1 MRLISL
7 ARADDGSELGRDVLI
22 GRPDGV
28 PLLRAGV
35 TLTPRYRELLLRAG
49 ISAIYVE
56 DEVSDGIAVEPIID
70 DATRAVAT
78 RAVSGAF
85 TTARDALTRGRRLA
99 PEAVQ
104 ELQDVVQRILEQIES
119 SGGAALALADLSSA
133 DGYTFQH
140 SIDVT
145 ALGLLIG
152 LRYFSDTGWTDFRGE
167 VRFDELEDRLSILG
181 LGLLLHDIGKLAIPL
196 GILNK
201 PGKLTPEE
209 WEIMKTHPRAGVDIL
224 DGSRW
229 SPLVKAVVLRHHERW
244 NGSGYPD
251 GKAGNEIHQ
260 MARIAAVADVYD
272 AITSE
277 RLYAPARPA
286 HVGVRAIIEGKGSL
300 FEPDV
305 VEAFLRVVA
314 PYPAGTE
321 VELIDGR
328 TGIVA
333 SVPDEALDRP
343 VVRLVGPDGTAQE
356 EVSLLH
362 DQSLAIKDWE
372 HRPYNGPLP
381 PPPGADA
388 PKNDAP
394 VNGTLVNGTSVNGRP
409 IEGTSVNG
417 SPLSG
422 FPA

>member
-7 ARADDGSELGRDVLI
+7 TRAEDGAELGRDVLI

-35 TLTPRYRELLLRAG
+35 KLTPRYRELLSRAG
-49 ISAIYVE
+49 ISAVYVE
-56 DEVSDGIAVEPIID
+56 DELSDGIIVDPIID
-70 DATRAVAT
+70 DQTRAVAT
-78 RAVSGAF
+78 RAVSGAYNS
-85 TTARDALTRGRRLA
+85 ARDAISRGRRLA
-99 PEAVQ
+99 PEAVK
-104 ELQDVVQRILEQIES
+104 ELDDIVKRILEQIES

-140 SIDVT
+140 SIDVA

-152 LRYFSDTGWTDFRGE
+152 FRYFTDYGWTDFRGE
-167 VRFDELEDRLSILG
+167 CRYDQLEDRLSILG

-229 SPLVKAVVLRHHERW
+229 SPLVKSVVLRHHERW

-251 GKAGNEIHQ
+251 RKSGTEIHQ

-286 HVGVRAIIEGKGSL
+286 HEGVKAILEGSGTL
-300 FEPDV
+300 FDPAV
-305 VEAFLRVVA
+305 VEAFRRVVA
-314 PYPAGTE
+314 PFPAGTE
-321 VELIDGR
+321 VELSDGR
-328 TGIVA
+328 TGLVV
-333 SVPDEALDRP
+333 SVPEEALDRP
-343 VVRLVGPDGTAQE
+343 LV
-356 EVSLLH
+356 
-362 DQSLAIKDWE
+362 
-372 HRPYNGPLP
+372 
-381 PPPGADA
+381 
-388 PKNDAP
+388 
-394 VNGTLVNGTSVNGRP
+394 
-409 IEGTSVNG
+409 
-417 SPLSG
+417 
-422 FPA
+422 

>member
-7 ARADDGSELGRDVLI
+7 ARAEDGTALGRDVLI

-35 TLTPRYRELLLRAG
+35 KLTPRYRELLSKAG

-56 DEVSDGIAVEPIID
+56 DAISEGIEIEPIID
-70 DATRAVAT
+70 DRTRAVAT
-78 RAVSGAF
+78 RAVSSAYSSV
-85 TTARDALTRGRRLA
+85 REALSTGQRLT
-99 PEAVQ
+99 PEAVR
-104 ELQDVVQRILEQIES
+104 ELQDVVKLILEQIVS

-152 LRYFSDTGWTDFRGE
+152 HRYFTDFGWLDFRGE
-167 VRFDELEDRLSILG
+167 RHYDQIEERLTTLG

-209 WEIMKTHPRAGVDIL
+209 WTIMKSHPRAGVDML

-244 NGSGYPD
+244 NGTGYPD
-251 GKAGNEIHQ
+251 GKAGLEIHQ

-286 HVGVRAIIEGKGSL
+286 CEGVRAVIEGSGVL
-300 FEPDV
+300 FDPEVSD
-305 VEAFLRVVA
+305 AFCRVVA
-314 PYPAGTE
+314 PFPAGTE
-321 VELIDGR
+321 VELVDGR

-333 SVPDEALDRP
+333 SVPDGALDRP
-343 VVRLVGPDGTAQE
+343 VVRVAERHGGYT

-362 DQSLAIKDWE
+362 DVSLGIQGWEHQAFTTSLA
-372 HRPYNGPLP
+372 
-381 PPPGADA
+381 A
-388 PKNDAP
+388 
-394 VNGTLVNGTSVNGRP
+394 
-409 IEGTSVNG
+409 
-417 SPLSG
+417 
-422 FPA
+422 

>member
-7 ARADDGSELGRDVLI
+7 ARAEDGAELGRDVLI

-28 PLLRAGV
+28 PLLRSGV
-35 TLTPRYRELLLRAG
+35 KLTPRYRELLSRAG
-49 ISAIYVE
+49 ISAVYVE
-56 DEVSDGIAVEPIID
+56 DELSDGIVVDPIID
-70 DATRAVAT
+70 DQTRAIAT
-78 RAVSGAF
+78 RAVSGAYNS
-85 TTARDALTRGRRLA
+85 ARDAITRGRRLA
-99 PEAVQ
+99 PEAVKA
-104 ELQDVVQRILEQIES
+104 LDDVVKRILEQIES

-140 SIDVT
+140 SIDVA

-152 LRYFSDTGWTDFRGE
+152 TRYFSDHGWTDFRGE
-167 VRFDELEDRLSILG
+167 CRFDQLEDRLSILG

-229 SPLVKAVVLRHHERW
+229 SPLVKSVVLRHHERW

-251 GKAGNEIHQ
+251 GKAGTEIHQ

-286 HVGVRAIIEGKGSL
+286 HEGVRAIIEGSGTL
-300 FEPDV
+300 FEPAV
-305 VEAFLRVVA
+305 VDAFRRVVA
-314 PYPAGTE
+314 PFPAGTE
-321 VELIDGR
+321 VELTDGR
-328 TGIVA
+328 TGLVV

-343 VVRLVGPDGTAQE
+343 LVRIIAGGGPQE
-356 EVSLLH
+356 EVSLLE
-362 DQSLAIKDWE
+362 DASIGIQDWI
-372 HRPYNGPLP
+372 HQ
-381 PPPGADA
+381 
-388 PKNDAP
+388 
-394 VNGTLVNGTSVNGRP
+394 
-409 IEGTSVNG
+409 
-417 SPLSG
+417 PLSAA
-422 FPA
+422 PLSV

>member
-85 TTARDALTRGRRLA
+85 TTARDALSRGRRLA

-104 ELQDVVQRILEQIES
+104 ELQDVVARILEQIES

-152 LRYFSDTGWTDFRGE
+152 FRYFSDNGWTDFRGE
-167 VRFDELEDRLSILG
+167 VRFDDLEERLSVLG

-286 HVGVRAIIEGKGSL
+286 HIGVREIIKGKGTL
-300 FEPDV
+300 FEPAV
-305 VEAFLRVVA
+305 VESFLRVVA
-314 PYPAGTE
+314 PFPAGSE
-321 VELIDGR
+321 VELTDGR
-328 TGIVA
+328 NGIVA

-343 VVRLVGPDGTAQE
+343 TVRLLGPDGGPRE
-356 EVSLLH
+356 EVSLLA
-362 DQSLAIKDWE
+362 DQSLGIRDWD
-372 HRPYNGPLP
+372 HLPVSTNPLL
-381 PPPGADA
+381 A
-388 PKNDAP
+388 
-394 VNGTLVNGTSVNGRP
+394 
-409 IEGTSVNG
+409 
-417 SPLSG
+417 
-422 FPA
+422 

>member
-1 MRLISL
+1 MLLISL
-7 ARADDGSELGRDVLI
+7 ARADDGAELGRDVLI

-35 TLTPRYRELLLRAG
+35 RLTPRYRELLGRAG

-70 DATRAVAT
+70 DQTRAVAT
-78 RAVSGAF
+78 RAVSGAY
-85 TTARDALTRGRRLA
+85 TTARDSLSRGRRLT
-99 PEAVQ
+99 PEAVR
-104 ELQDVVQRILEQIES
+104 ELEDVVARILEQIES
-119 SGGAALALADLSSA
+119 SGGAAVALADLSSA

-140 SIDVT
+140 SIDVA

-152 LRYFSDTGWTDFRGE
+152 FRHFNLNGWTDFRGE
-167 VRFDELEDRLSILG
+167 CRFDEMEDRLSILG

-201 PGKLTPEE
+201 PGKLTAEE
-209 WEIMKTHPRAGVDIL
+209 WAIMKTHPRAGVDIL

-251 GKAGNEIHQ
+251 GKAGAEIHQ

-286 HVGVRAIIEGKGSL
+286 HVGVRAIIEGSGTL
-300 FEPDV
+300 FEPTV
-305 VEAFLRVVA
+305 VEAFCRVVA
-314 PYPAGTE
+314 PFPAGTE
-321 VELIDGR
+321 VELADGR
-328 TGIVA
+328 RGIVA

-343 VVRLVGPDGTAQE
+343 VVRLLGRGGAQE

-362 DQSLAIKDWE
+362 DQSLAIKDWQ
-372 HRPYNGPLP
+372 HQ
-381 PPPGADA
+381 
-388 PKNDAP
+388 
-394 VNGTLVNGTSVNGRP
+394 P
-409 IEGTSVNG
+409 IR
-417 SPLSG
+417 SPL
-422 FPA
+422 AV

>member
-7 ARADDGSELGRDVLI
+7 ARAEDGTELGRDVLI

-35 TLTPRYRELLLRAG
+35 KLTPRYRELLSRAG
-49 ISAIYVE
+49 ISAVYVE
-56 DEVSDGIAVEPIID
+56 DELSDGIVVEPVID
-70 DATRAVAT
+70 DQTRAVAT
-78 RAVSGAF
+78 RAVSGAYNS
-85 TTARDALTRGRRLA
+85 AREAISRGRKLA
-99 PEAVQ
+99 PEAVR
-104 ELQDVVQRILEQIES
+104 ELDCIVQRILAQIES

-145 ALGLLIG
+145 ALGLLVG
-152 LRYFSDTGWTDFRGE
+152 FRYFTEHGWTDFRGE
-167 VRFDELEDRLSILG
+167 SRFDQLEDRLSILG

-201 PGKLTPEE
+201 PGKLTDEE
-209 WEIMKTHPRAGVDIL
+209 WEIMKTHPRAGVDML

-229 SPLVKAVVLRHHERW
+229 SPLVKSVVLRHHERW

-251 GKAGNEIHQ
+251 GKAGTEIHQ

-286 HVGVRAIIEGKGSL
+286 HIGVRAIMEGSGAL
-300 FEPDV
+300 FDPAV
-305 VEAFLRVVA
+305 VEAFCQVVA
-314 PYPAGTE
+314 PFPAGTE
-321 VELIDGR
+321 VELSDGR
-328 TGIVA
+328 CGLVV

-343 VVRLVGPDGTAQE
+343 LVRVFGPRGVEE
-356 EVSLLH
+356 EVSLLE
-362 DQSLAIKDWE
+362 DTSIGIKDWI
-372 HRPYNGPLP
+372 HQS
-381 PPPGADA
+381 AVA
-388 PKNDAP
+388 AA
-394 VNGTLVNGTSVNGRP
+394 
-409 IEGTSVNG
+409 
-417 SPLSG
+417 PLSV
-422 FPA
+422 

>member
-7 ARADDGSELGRDVLI
+7 ARAEDGTALGRDVLI

-35 TLTPRYRELLLRAG
+35 RLTPRYRELLAKAG
-49 ISAIYVE
+49 IAAIYVE
-56 DEVSDGIAVEPIID
+56 DDLSEGIEVEPIVD
-70 DATRAVAT
+70 DRTRAVAT
-78 RAVSGAF
+78 RAVASAYNS
-85 TTARDALTRGRRLA
+85 ARETLSKGKRLA
-99 PEAVQ
+99 PEAVK
-104 ELQDVVQRILEQIES
+104 ELEDVVSRILAQIEA
-119 SGGAALALADLSSA
+119 SGGVALALADLSSA

-152 LRYFSDTGWTDFRGE
+152 HRCFAVHGWVDFRGE
-167 VRFDELEDRLSILG
+167 RHFDQVEERLSTLG

-209 WEIMKTHPRAGVDIL
+209 WSIMKTHPRAGVDML

-244 NGSGYPD
+244 NGTGYPD
-251 GKAGNEIHQ
+251 GKTGIEIHQ

-286 HVGVRAIIEGKGSL
+286 HEGVRAILDGSGTL
-300 FEPDV
+300 FDPDV
-305 VEAFLRVVA
+305 VAAFRQVVA
-314 PYPAGTE
+314 PFPAGTE
-321 VELIDGR
+321 VELSDGR
-328 TGIVA
+328 SGIVV
-333 SVPDEALDRP
+333 SCPEGALDRP
-343 VVRLVGPDGTAQE
+343 LVRVIEPDGSHGE
-356 EVSLLH
+356 ISLLH
-362 DQSLAIKDWE
+362 DQSVTIRDWRHQPVPPAVLA
-372 HRPYNGPLP
+372 
-381 PPPGADA
+381 
-388 PKNDAP
+388 
-394 VNGTLVNGTSVNGRP
+394 
-409 IEGTSVNG
+409 
-417 SPLSG
+417 
-422 FPA
+422 

>member
-7 ARADDGSELGRDVLI
+7 ARAEDGNALGRDVLI

-35 TLTPRYRELLLRAG
+35 KLTPRYRELLAKAG

-56 DEVSDGIAVEPIID
+56 DALSEGIGVEPIID
-70 DATRAVAT
+70 DQTRAVAT
-78 RAVSGAF
+78 RAVASAYNS
-85 TTARDALTRGRRLA
+85 ARDSVSKGRRLT
-99 PEAVQ
+99 PEAVA
-104 ELQDVVQRILEQIES
+104 ELQDVVNRIMAQIDAA
-119 SGGAALALADLSSA
+119 GGIALVLADLSSA

-152 LRYFSDTGWTDFRGE
+152 QRYFSDRGWVDYRGE
-167 VRFDELEDRLSILG
+167 VHYDQMEERLSTLG

-209 WEIMKTHPRAGVDIL
+209 WGIMKSHPRAGVDML
-224 DGSRW
+224 DGSHW

-244 NGSGYPD
+244 NGTGYPD
-251 GKAGNEIHQ
+251 GKAGADIHH
-260 MARIAAVADVYD
+260 MARIGAVADVYD

-286 HVGVRAIIEGKGSL
+286 SDGVRAVMEGSGTL
-300 FEPDV
+300 FDPEV
-305 VEAFLRVVA
+305 VDAFCKVVA
-314 PYPAGTE
+314 PFPPGTE
-321 VELIDGR
+321 VKLTDGR

-333 SVPDEALDRP
+333 AIPEGTMDRP
-343 VVRLVGPDGTAQE
+343 VVRVIEHDGAFT

-362 DQSLAIKDWE
+362 D
-372 HRPYNGPLP
+372 
-381 PPPGADA
+381 
-388 PKNDAP
+388 
-394 VNGTLVNGTSVNGRP
+394 TSVG
-409 IEGTSVNG
+409 IDGWDHQSVVT
-417 SPLSG
+417 PV
-422 FPA
+422 AV